1 VNKYIRKYLFLFWL
15 LPTMLLS
22 QAEVDSSSTL
32 AQAPPIT
39 TQKSDIDTTIHY
51 EAKDIYNYVQD
62 KKSVFV
68 GNAVVN
74 YQNITLKAGKITIDW
89 DNKLIIAES
98 LPDTVWT
105 KTDSTGLDSTM
116 TVGRKGGPILI
127 EGSTQMAGEK
137 MVYNYQSKKGRV
149 VRGRTEME
157 GGRYIGTQIKK
168 VNDKTYNVSQSS
180 FTTCDLDSNPH
191 FHFESRRLKMITG
204 EKIIAKPVLFFID
217 KIPIAALPFAVFP
230 NKTGRQSGLIL
241 PRYGQSTTEGRYL
254 RGLGYYWAKNEYFD
268 AKGTVDFFEKTG
280 VLFRS
285 GANYN
290 VRYKMNGSINGSLT
304 RKNFSG
310 TQSRRWDLRLR
321 HSQEIDRTS
330 RFSASGYFVSDK
342 NLYREFSSN
351 LNSRLTRELRST
363 ATYSKSWPQRKLSL
377 SVNLSRVQDLQ
388 DDVASQTLPQLTF
401 RKGQSQIFAPKK
413 KSGRTRGRGRQSRP
427 QPKWYHS
434 LYYSYNSTL
443 LNSKREFLVKTTQ
456 DTTKEVDRKRSL
468 GHNINLSL
476 SSPKKFFG
484 WLSLNQSMSIR
495 EDWFDETN
503 AYVLNQS
510 TNQINS
516 VDKGGF
522 AARHIFSYNASA
534 NTKLYGMIAPNFA
547 DIQAIR
553 HVVTPSITFRYQ
565 PDFSTE
571 TWGYYTTVKDTSGN
585 EIKKD
590 RFSGTPSGGSQFVSF
605 SIRNL
610 FQMKKGFGEE
620 EKKIDLF
627 TTDMSSGYNFK
638 ADRFPLSDLRTSW
651 QANPARNFS
660 LSAGT
665 THSFYQWDVDPTTDR
680 GSVVDTYLFK
690 NGGWQTGNFI
700 RLTNFRTN
708 FSIRLKGQE
717 TGKKDSEEEL
727 ENEMLNYDL
736 RHPVDGESTNVLE
749 DDLIHEND
757 RFDAERIR
765 QSPSIPW
772 RVNLN
777 FNFTL
782 DKRDPNNAQKRYYLD
797 VSGAEMNLTKNWRI
811 SYTAHYD
818 LEKRTVS
825 HHRLNFYRNLHCWE
839 AQIDWVPSGISK
851 RVYFRINIK
860 SNVLRDIKLEKGGG
874 RSRVYGY

>member
-1 VNKYIRKYLFLFWL
+1 MFNYIQKYILLLCLTPILL
-15 LPTMLLS
+15 LPQTT
-22 QAEVDSSSTL
+22 VDTSRTPVP
-32 AQAPPIT
+32 AVTI
-39 TQKSDIDTTIHY
+39 QKSDIDTTINY
-51 EAKDIYNYVQD
+51 EAKDIYNYVQE

-68 GNAVVN
+68 GNAVVK
-74 YQNITLKAGKITIDW
+74 YQNIELKAGKITIDW
-89 DNKLIIAES
+89 DKKLMIAEPI
-98 LPDTVWT
+98 PDTVWT
-105 KTDSTGLDSTM
+105 KTDSTGLDSSQTI
-116 TVGRKGGPILI
+116 GLKGEPILI
-127 EGSTQMAGEK
+127 EGGSQMAGAK

-168 VNDKTYNVSQSS
+168 VDDKTYNVSRSS

-204 EKIIAKPVLFFID
+204 EKVIAKPVVFFID
-217 KIPIAALPFAVFP
+217 KIPVAALPFAVFP
-230 NKTGRQSGLIL
+230 NKTGRQSGIIM
-241 PRYGQSTTEGRYL
+241 PRYGQSNSEGRYL
-254 RGLGYYWAKNEYFD
+254 RELGYYWAINEFFD
-268 AKGTVDFFEKTG
+268 AKATVDFFEKTG

-290 VRYKMNGSINGSLT
+290 VRYKMRGSINGSLT

-310 TQSRRWDLRLR
+310 TKSRRWDLRVR

-363 ATYSKSWPQRKLSL
+363 ATYSKSWPKRKLSL

-388 DDVASQTLPQLTF
+388 DDVVSQTLPQLTF
-401 RKGQSQIFAPKK
+401 RKGQSQIFSPKK
-413 KSGRTRGRGRQSRP
+413 KSSGTRGRGRQSRP

-434 LYYSYNSTL
+434 LYYSYNSTM
-443 LNSKREFLVKTTQ
+443 LNSQREYLVRTNQ

-468 GHNINLSL
+468 AHNINLSL
-476 SSPKKFFG
+476 TSPKKYFG
-484 WLSLNQSMSIR
+484 WLSLNQSMAIR
-495 EDWFDETN
+495 DDWFDETN
-503 AYVLNQS
+503 VYTLDQT
-510 TNQINS
+510 TNNIES
-516 VDKGGF
+516 VDKAGF

-565 PDFSTE
+565 PDFSTD
-571 TWGYYTTVKDTSGN
+571 TWGYFTTVKDTLGR

-590 RFSGTPSGGSQFVSF
+590 RFGGTPSGGSQSVSF
-605 SIRNL
+605 SVRNL
-610 FQMKKGFGEE
+610 FQMKKGLGEE

-627 TTDMSSGYNFK
+627 TMDMNSGYNFK

-665 THSFYQWDVDPTTDR
+665 THSLYQWEVDPTTEH
-680 GSVVDTYLFK
+680 GALVNTLLFK
-690 NGGWQTGNFI
+690 DGGWQKGNI
-700 RLTNFRTN
+700 MRLTNFRTN
-708 FSIRLKGQE
+708 FSIRLKGKGDSKQ
-717 TGKKDSEEEL
+717 DSEEET
-727 ENEMLNYDL
+727 ENELLNYDL
-736 RHPVDGESTNVLE
+736 RYPVDGEGANVLE
-749 DDLIHEND
+749 DDLIQQGD
-757 RFDAERIR
+757 RFEAERIR
-765 QSPSIPW
+765 QSLSIPW

-782 DKRDPNNAQKRYYLD
+782 DKRDPNNTQKRYYLD
-797 VSGAEMNLTKNWRI
+797 ISGAEVNLTKNWRI

-818 LEKRTVS
+818 LEKQTVS

-839 AQIDWVPSGISK
+839 AQIDWVPSGVSK
-851 RVYFRINIK
+851 RIYFRINIK
-860 SNVLRDIKLEKGGG
+860 STMLRDIKLEKRGG
-874 RSRVYGY
+874 RSGMYGY